1 MAKIYVTGF
10 TGVAKAETHTHTHTH
25 TVVLA
30 AFNFCFNEFR

>member
-10 TGVAKAETHTHTHTH
+10 TGVAKAETHTHTHT
-25 TVVLA
+25 VVLA